1 MKLTSFSNTLVEGT
15 INCTRDGLL
24 YTSIPQNGN
33 WRAYVD
39 DQEQEITLI
48 GDCMIGLNLSQGA
61 HTLRFV
67 YQNRAFEL
75 GLLITGVSAGLFLL
89 LVLICYRPRR
99 KQPEPTAPEEQP
111 EEPVYQVP
119 VENEMPLLIPRQ
131 TEPAQEEEPFVLEEL
146 TRPEPPEAEEQPQT
160 PEENPPEPEA

>member
-1 MKLTSFSNTLVEGT
+1 MC
-15 INCTRDGLL
+15 IRD
-24 YTSIPQNGN
+24 
-33 WRAYVD
+33 R
-39 DQEQEITLI
+39 
-48 GDCMIGLNLSQGA
+48 
-61 HTLRFV
+61 
-67 YQNRAFEL
+67 
-75 GLLITGVSAGLFLL
+75 
-89 LVLICYRPRR
+89 
-99 KQPEPTAPEEQP
+99 PEPTAPEEQS